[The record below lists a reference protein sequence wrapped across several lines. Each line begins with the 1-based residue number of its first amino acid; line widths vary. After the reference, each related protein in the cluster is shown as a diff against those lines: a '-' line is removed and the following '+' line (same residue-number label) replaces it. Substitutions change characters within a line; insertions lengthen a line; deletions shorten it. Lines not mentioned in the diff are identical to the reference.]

1 MRKNQETKKNSKT
14 INSKDFIQ
22 TVGKILECLPNGTF
36 RVESE
41 DGHELLAY
49 LSGKMRMFKIKLL
62 PGDKVK
68 LEISPY
74 DLHKAR
80 ITYRL

>member
-1 MRKNQETKKNSKT
+1 MRKNQETKKDSKT

-22 TVGKILECLPNGTF
+22 TIGKVLESLPNGMFKVKT
-36 RVESE
+36 E
-41 DGHELLAY
+41 DGHEILAY

-74 DLHKAR
+74 DLNKAR